1 MKEQRFLDL
10 LEQMKSAAIDAQVFV
25 EGMSKQ
31 DFLGDKRTQQA
42 TIMSLLIIGEAATKL
57 MTKFS

>member
-31 DFLGDKRTQQA
+31 DFLGDKRT
-42 TIMSLLIIGEAATKL
+42 
-57 MTKFS
+57 